1 MGTKAAWAAYRP
13 QTLGPEAAPVAP
25 GVDAPSAAR
34 AQGLTA
40 LQAALNNKRWDE
52 AALEAGLS
60 CTRSDVGDVVRIVVV
75 WAIAHSA
82 VAD

>member
-1 MGTKAAWAAYRP
+1 M
-13 QTLGPEAAPVAP
+13 GPEAAGAAKAAPTAP
-25 GVDAPSAAR
+25 GDEAPSR

-52 AALEAGLS
+52 AALEAGMS
-60 CTRSDVGDVVRIVVV
+60 CTSSDVGEVVRIVVA

-82 VAD
+82 VADLPLQQMEK